1 MHPLSELPYTE
12 RNRRVNEMSASDWLA
27 MMPELRAPDD
37 YHLVTDIALSA
48 RSRLYAIQDMY
59 DHNNPEDIPI
69 EEIAEEDALLEV
81 LRLCRTWVDENPARP
96 WD

>member
-1 MHPLSELPYTE
+1 MI
-12 RNRRVNEMSASDWLA
+12 
-27 MMPELRAPDD
+27 PELQAPDD
-37 YHLVTDIALSA
+37 YRLVTDIALAA

-59 DHNNPEDIPI
+59 DHNDPKDIPP

-81 LRLCRTWVDENPARP
+81 RRLCLAWMDENPARP